1 MIAAVSLTLAAAVHF
16 RVIGG
21 ADYTE
26 GLVVDQLPLSLNPL
40 IGAEDP
46 AVHDV
51 GHLLYR
57 PLLQLDATQYPRP
70 DLAQSLSVS
79 ADGLTYSMALGPSQ
93 RWSDGT
99 PITPS
104 DVAATLAFAQSSRA
118 VDHPL
123 AVLLQ
128 GVKVTVQRSSIVFI
142 LPAPRASFAAALTQL
157 PILPLGTLTNNQLD
171 SVAANPN
178 RPLATS
184 GPYRVASA
192 DSGSIQLETNSY
204 AAVRPGLG
212 HIAFN
217 LYGSFNDAA
226 NAFISGGVDALVATT
241 PAERAQLL
249 GAKGATAHDIATFQF
264 VDLLFNERVPG
275 LNDPTVR
282 QAFNIA
288 LNRAS
293 IVHGA
298 LRGTG
303 GVMQMDAISQGLPWI
318 ATKNAQELASPA
330 AANTA
335 LQQDGWTAG
344 LTGSRFRGAHSLD
357 FVLTVADADPLPTVA
372 AELAAQMA
380 QVGIKLTVETVPA
393 ARFVSPDVTNQD
405 FQIALGDWDNGP
417 DPDISAF
424 WRSNAVPPQGFYVSG
439 GATDPFLDQ
448 ALDSLATAMDPQARI
463 AAAAS
468 VNRDLANDVPAVFLY
483 TPDVSYVVRK
493 PLQGMV
499 LPAAGGSGARFDSI
513 AAWHP

>member
-1 MIAAVSLTLAAAVHF
+1 MV
-16 RVIGG
+16 
-21 ADYTE
+21 E
-26 GLVVDQLPLSLNPL
+26 QLPLSLNPL

-57 PLLQLDATQYPRP
+57 ALLHLDGTQYPRP
-70 DLAQSLSVS
+70 DLAQSLTVS
-79 ADGLTYSMALGPSQ
+79 RDGLTYEMALVPGQ
-93 RWSDGT
+93 RWSDGS

-128 GVKVTVQRSSIVFI
+128 GVRVTVQRSSIVFT

-157 PILPLGTLTNNQLD
+157 PILPLGTLTANQLD
-171 SVAANPN
+171 TIAAEPN

-184 GPYRVASA
+184 GPFRVASA
-192 DSGSIQLETNSY
+192 DSGSIQLETNPY
-204 AAVRPGLG
+204 AATPPRLG
-212 HIAFN
+212 RIAFD
-217 LYGSFNDAA
+217 LYASFDAA
-226 NAFISGGVDALVATT
+226 ASAFAAGRVDALVATT
-241 PAERAQLL
+241 PAQRNQLL
-249 GAKGATAHDIATFQF
+249 AIRGAAAHDIATFQF

-275 LNDPTVR
+275 LDDPTVR

-288 LNRAS
+288 LNRSS
-293 IVHGA
+293 IVRGA
-298 LRGTG
+298 LHGTG
-303 GVMQMDAISQGLPWI
+303 GVVETDAISRGIPWI
-318 ATKNAQELASPA
+318 ATTNPQELASPA

-344 LTGSRFRGAHSLD
+344 LTGSRLRGAHSLD

-380 QVGIKLTVETVPA
+380 QVGIKLRVETVPA
-393 ARFVSPDVTNQD
+393 ARFVSPDVTHQD

-417 DPDISAF
+417 DPDVSAF

-448 ALDSLATAMDPQARI
+448 ALDSLATAMDPQTRI
-463 AAAAS
+463 AAAAT
-468 VNRDLANDVPAVFLY
+468 VNRDLANDAPAVFLY
-483 TPDVSYVVRK
+483 TPDVSYVVRRSL
-493 PLQGMV
+493 PGMAF
-499 LPAAGGSGARFDSI
+499 PAAGGSGARFDSI
-513 AAWHP
+513 ASWHG